1 MLLDA
6 GANPNFKDD
15 EGEHILFNISDE
27 DVALLLIS
35 RGADLKAIR
44 PADGKT
50 LRGWSEYQKW
60 PRVLEMLDRA
70 GL

>member
-6 GANPNFKDD
+6 GADANFRD
-15 EGEHILFNISDE
+15 EDGEHILFNISDE

-35 RGADLKAIR
+35 RGANLRAVR

-50 LRGWSEYQKW
+50 LRGWSNYQKW
-60 PRVLEMLDRA
+60 PKVLALLDQA
-70 GL
+70 GI